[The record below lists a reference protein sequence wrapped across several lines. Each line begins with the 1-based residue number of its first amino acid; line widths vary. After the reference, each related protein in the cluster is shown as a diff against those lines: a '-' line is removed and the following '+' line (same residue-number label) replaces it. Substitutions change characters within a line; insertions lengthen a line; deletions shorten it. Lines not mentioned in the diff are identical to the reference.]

1 MKTRSLESRIR
12 LARLHA
18 RRKWIVNHGRYG
30 IPVRV
35 EVHHK
40 DFCPLN
46 NELDN
51 LELLTKQEHLDI
63 HAKVKTRKVY
73 HEAMHGYLDK
83 GLKANLDELTLWL
96 NIYNTK
102 VCNRS

>member
-1 MKTRSLESRIR
+1 MKTRSLKTRIR

-18 RRKWIVNHGRYG
+18 RKKWVVNHGRRDILTG
-30 IPVRV
+30 A

-46 NELDN
+46 NEPDN
-51 LELLTKQEHLDI
+51 LELLTKQEHLDV
-63 HAKVKTRKVY
+63 HSKVKARKVY
-73 HEAMHGYLDK
+73 HKAMHNYLDK
-83 GLKANLDELTLWL
+83 GLKVNLDELTLWL

-102 VCNRS
+102 VCNWS